1 MFRGPLSFRRSL
13 VLNLTF
19 LLVLLGITMLVTEFI
34 ASRYILKRLATTR
47 ATSAIELVEQHNA
60 HFIEPIYVLF
70 DATAYRIRN
79 GLFPKNWLTGDIDPY
94 FQSFIASIPQLS
106 SINLADVD
114 GDSYMLLRAD
124 NKWQSRISKPETW
137 GKRVRWR
144 EWTDTDPAH
153 IESWREIDY
162 DARLRPFYKKGLAQL
177 AEKGA
182 NAPIRELIQW
192 SRPEQ
197 FFTTKKPG
205 VSASVA
211 VEAPD
216 GRRFFLALN
225 IFLEDLSNYTTNLR
239 VGESGKVFVLAG
251 NPGEKDSVLIGLPS
265 DLRFKKSDDL
275 AKFMLRSSGELGGPV
290 ADFMANAS
298 HRGQPAQN
306 TPIEFSSD
314 GKKWWGMARR
324 WEISTERPQW
334 VGMVISEEDLLREIP
349 DLRVPVIAVTAL
361 FVLLAVVRAARL
373 ARTFSGPME
382 QLVHQGERMQRLN
395 FQPSEPVR
403 SNIVE
408 IRQLASTLEGMRQA
422 LYSFSSVR
430 EDIRIAHSIR
440 RATLP
445 APLPTMPGFEIEAWS
460 EPSSE
465 VGGEAYDVV
474 DFWINR
480 QTAGKAPGLPDGV
493 TLFIFDAAGLGVD
506 TAVKGSQLRAI
517 FRTGVRLGVELP
529 ELAEQM
535 NQFLRKDA
543 LDPAPVRS
551 WYGQLNRSNSQLTS
565 LCLGHEPVLQ
575 YIAAER
581 RFENLDTPSS
591 SLGFEDQ
598 IAMTPMQSV
607 RLSRGDIVV
616 IASDGVVDTLNPER
630 ERFGVE
636 RIKEVVT
643 EHQQADGK
651 QILEQ
656 LRQALTDFHAGSA
669 TDEDRTIVLIKCV

>member
-1 MFRGPLSFRRSL
+1 
-13 VLNLTF
+13 
-19 LLVLLGITMLVTEFI
+19 MLVTEFF
-34 ASRYILKRLATTR
+34 ASRYIIKQLANTR

-60 HFIEPIYVLF
+60 QFIEPIEVIF
-70 DATAYRIRN
+70 EATAYRIRN
-79 GLFPKNWLTGDIDPY
+79 GLFPKNWLAGDIDPY
-94 FQSFIASIPQLS
+94 FQAFIASIPQLS
-106 SINLADVD
+106 SINLADVG
-114 GDSYMLLRAD
+114 GDSYMLLRA
-124 NKWQSRISKPETW
+124 NNEWQSRISKPETW
-137 GKRVRWR
+137 GKRARWR
-144 EWTDTDPAH
+144 EWTDTDPTPK
-153 IESWREIDY
+153 ESWREIDY
-162 DARLRPFYKKGLAQL
+162 DARLRSFYKKGLAQL

-182 NAPIRELIQW
+182 NAPIRQSIQW
-192 SRPEQ
+192 SRPEL

-216 GRRFFLALN
+216 GKRFFLALN
-225 IFLEDLSNYTTNLR
+225 IFLEDLSKYTSNLR
-239 VGESGKVFVLAG
+239 VGESGLVFILAG
-251 NPGEKDSVLIGLPS
+251 NPGEKDAVLIGLPS
-265 DLRFKKSDDL
+265 DLRFKKTVDME
-275 AKFMLRSSGELGGPV
+275 KYMLRSSKELGGPV
-290 ADFMANAS
+290 ADFNAHAS
-298 HRGQPAQN
+298 QLGQPAQN
-306 TPIEFSSD
+306 TPIEFSSE

-324 WEISTERPQW
+324 WEILTERPLW

-361 FVLLAVVRAARL
+361 FVLLAVIRAARL
-373 ARTFSGPME
+373 SRTYSAPME

-395 FQPSEPVR
+395 FQSSEPVS

-474 DFWINR
+474 DFWNNR

-535 NQFLRKDA
+535 NQFLRNDA
-543 LDPAPVRS
+543 PDPAPVRS
-551 WYGQLNRSNSQLTS
+551 WYGRLNRSNSQLAS

-575 YIAAER
+575 YIAAEQ
-581 RFENLDTPSS
+581 RFQHLDTPSS

-598 IAMTPMQSV
+598 IALTPIQSV
-607 RLSRGDIVV
+607 QLARGDIVV
-616 IASDGVVDTLNPER
+616 IASDGVVDSLSPER
-630 ERFGVE
+630 EKFGIE
-636 RIKEVVT
+636 RIKAVIT
-643 EHQQADGK
+643 EHQQADAK
-651 QILEQ
+651 LILEQ
-656 LRQALTDFHAGSA
+656 VRQVLNDFASGSA
-669 TDEDRTIVLIKCV
+669 ADEDRTIVIIKCS